1 MKKIIIIL
9 GVLVLLIG
17 GYFLAT
23 RDHVSTVGYKDATY
37 TINGQKITLVNG
49 SAETEVAPGS
59 ASKLVTKY
67 FGNEVVHDINGDGRD
82 DVVFLLTQ
90 SGGGSGTFYY
100 VVGALNTPEGYVGTT
115 GLLLGDRIAPQ
126 TTEVGKNLGA
136 GNVIVVNY
144 ADRNP
149 GESFAVAPSVAKSIW
164 LLLDAKTM
172 QFGEVV
178 QNFEG
183 ESNLDSQVTYKNA
196 TKDNITVQ
204 LPYPGAVTG
213 KEFDVIGKARGTW
226 FFEASFPV
234 KVLDKNGKVLFSGPA
249 QAQGDWMTENFV
261 PFKIHVKVPES
272 YIGKATL
279 LLNKDNPSGIA
290 SKDASM
296 SFEFTIE
303 Y

>member
-1 MKKIIIIL
+1 MKKITIIL
-9 GVLVLLIG
+9 GVLVVLVG
-17 GYFLAT
+17 GYFLVVKD
-23 RDHVSTVGYKDATY
+23 RVSSVGYKDATY

-49 SAETEVAPGS
+49 SAETEAAPGS
-59 ASKLVTKY
+59 VSKLVTKY
-67 FGNEVVHDINGDGRD
+67 FGNEVVHYINNDGRD

-100 VVGALNTPEGYVGTT
+100 VVGALNTPDGYVGTA

-126 TTEVGKNLGA
+126 TTEIGKNLGA
-136 GNVIVVNY
+136 GNLIVVNY
-144 ADRNP
+144 AGRNP

-164 LLLDAKTM
+164 LLLDTKTM

-183 ESNLDSQVTYKNA
+183 ESNLESQITYKNA
-196 TKDNITVQ
+196 SKDDIVVQ

-213 KEFDVIGKARGTW
+213 KEFDVIGQARGW
-226 FFEASFPV
+226 YFEASFPV

-249 QAQGDWMTENFV
+249 QAQGDWMTANFV
-261 PFKIHVKVPES
+261 PFKIHVKVPDS

-279 LLNKDNPSGIA
+279 VLSKDNPSDMR